1 MGMLGACSQVVPM
14 KKMMRKQML
23 FMQLWIRGWM
33 NAEKKEGRINYNTDM
48 ECFPVSL
55 YFRVFLYLF
64 HFPVQ
69 ILSLSA

>member
-1 MGMLGACSQVVPM
+1 M

-33 NAEKKEGRINYNTDM
+33 NAEKKEGRMNYNTSM
-48 ECFPVSL
+48 GCFLVSL
-55 YFRVFLYLF
+55 CFRVFLYLF

-69 ILSLSA
+69 ILSLSTGYVFRRSFYLF